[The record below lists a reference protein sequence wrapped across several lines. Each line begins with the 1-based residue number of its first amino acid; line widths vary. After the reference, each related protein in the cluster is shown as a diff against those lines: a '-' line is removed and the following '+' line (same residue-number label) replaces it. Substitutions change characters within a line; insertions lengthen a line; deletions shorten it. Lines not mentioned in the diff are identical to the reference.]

1 MIGFLKGLF
10 PPPPSERI
18 ETPRLILRPPRLS
31 DWAEWA
37 DVREQSRAFL
47 TPWEPT
53 WPKDALT
60 RAAFRDRVL
69 YYAQEWH
76 RGSGYLFFLLRRD
89 DRKLMGGISIAEV
102 RRGIS
107 QTGTAG
113 YWLGEAYAR
122 QGYMTE
128 ALEAMVRFGFGP
140 LGLHRIEAA
149 CMPTNVPS
157 RKLLAKCGF
166 REEGYASKYLKIN
179 GEWADHVLFARLA
192 DAHQA
197 WPAAP
202 VESSVKSTP
211 ILASA
216 RAHFVS
222 KS

>member
-18 ETPRLILRPPRLS
+18 ETQRLILRPPRLS

-47 TPWEPT
+47 TPWEPV

-60 RAAFRDRVL
+60 RAAYRDRVV

-76 RGSGYLFFLLRRD
+76 RGSGYLFFLIRKEDRR
-89 DRKLMGGISIAEV
+89 LMGGISLAEV

-113 YWLGEAYAR
+113 YWLGKAYAR

-128 ALEAMVRFGFGP
+128 ALEATVRFGFNT
-140 LGLHRIEAA
+140 LLLHRIEAA
-149 CMPTNVPS
+149 CMPNNDAS
-157 RKLLAKCGF
+157 RQLLTKCGF
-166 REEGYASKYLKIN
+166 REEGYAAKYLKIN

-192 DAHQA
+192 EAYQA

-202 VESSVKSTP
+202 VESSRISTP

-216 RAHFVS
+216 RSHFVS